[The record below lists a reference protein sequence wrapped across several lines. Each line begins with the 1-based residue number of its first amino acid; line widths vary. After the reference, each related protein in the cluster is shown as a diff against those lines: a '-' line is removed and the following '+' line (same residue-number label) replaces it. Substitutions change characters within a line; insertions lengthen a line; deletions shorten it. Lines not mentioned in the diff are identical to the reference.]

1 MACPFCATKNSSG
14 CFPRTLD
21 NFLVATM
28 TELIEKSVEGSLISS
43 KSEKDI
49 DADQESLT
57 TMGSEMSPDQKL
69 SLRRTTEQLREFRST

>member
-1 MACPFCATKNSSG
+1 
-14 CFPRTLD
+14 
-21 NFLVATM
+21 M

-43 KSEKDI
+43 KSDKDI

-69 SLRRTTEQLREFRST
+69 SLRRTIERI